1 MWASSHQLRGIA
13 VYTRKKEKGDAAR
26 QKNDLCQKKKEHKQ
40 LHKSIQTNKED
51 IKREDK
57 DKQGN
62 IV

>member
-13 VYTRKKEKGDAAR
+13 VYTRKGML
-26 QKNDLCQKKKEHKQ
+26 QNDLCQKKKEHKQ